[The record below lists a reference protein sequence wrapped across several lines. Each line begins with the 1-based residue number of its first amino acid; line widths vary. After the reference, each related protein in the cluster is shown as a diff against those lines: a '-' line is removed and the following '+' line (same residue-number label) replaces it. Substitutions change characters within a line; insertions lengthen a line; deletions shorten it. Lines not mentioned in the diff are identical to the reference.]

1 MRLQIVFAAML
12 VTAACGGG
20 PDPVPPSPAEAV
32 TVHVVN
38 RTGEVISV
46 DYTFARMEPFFLG
59 SVSRGGEADFTFAW
73 EPGPLEFVV
82 DLPRG
87 LLTSNRVSAQ
97 RGDRLI
103 LEVTQRRA
111 QASHPERSR

>member
-1 MRLQIVFAAML
+1 MRNAIVLTAS
-12 VTAACGGG
+12 VIVAACWGAS
-20 PDPVPPSPAEAV
+20 DPAPPAPAEAV

-59 SVSRGGEADFTFAW
+59 SVPRGGEADFTFAW

-87 LLTSNRVSAQ
+87 LLTSNRVSAR
-97 RGDRLI
+97 RGDRLL

-111 QASHPERSR
+111 EASHPEGSD

>member
-1 MRLQIVFAAML
+1 MRNVIVFTAAL
-12 VTAACGGG
+12 VAAACGGA
-20 PDPVPPSPAEAV
+20 PDPAPPDPAEAV

-38 RTGEVISV
+38 RTGEAISV
-46 DYTFARMEPFFLG
+46 DYTFARMEPFYLG
-59 SVSRGGEADFTFAW
+59 SVPRGGEADFTFAW

-87 LLTSNRVSAQ
+87 LLTSNRMSAR
-97 RGDRLI
+97 RGDRLL

-111 QASHPERSR
+111 QASHPEGSD